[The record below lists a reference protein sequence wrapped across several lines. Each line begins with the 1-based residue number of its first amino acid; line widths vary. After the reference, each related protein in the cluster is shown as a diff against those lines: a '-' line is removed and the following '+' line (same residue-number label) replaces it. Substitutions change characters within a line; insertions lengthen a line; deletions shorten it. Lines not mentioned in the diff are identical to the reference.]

1 MLIKWDYLIMEIKQI
16 RVDNLKRFVT
26 EQGGAAALARKY
38 EEIDASYI
46 SQLINGHRPF
56 GEKSARN
63 IEKICKLN
71 PNYFDQVE
79 GVKQSRSEYNVIE
92 STISIKKCPVIS
104 WVKAGEMCDPC
115 HVSSFDDAEDWLIC
129 GTQHSDKTYALL
141 IVGDSM
147 APEYQE
153 GWHIFVDPEIQAKHN
168 DDVIVRDEQGKATF
182 KRLQIT
188 PEGQYLLALNPDH
201 PQRKI
206 QVPEGST
213 ICGVIIYSG
222 RKRK

>member
-1 MLIKWDYLIMEIKQI
+1 MKKLGEVIRSVRKSQGETIAEVADAVPGYDAGNLSRFETGKQDITQDKLETISKILDTPISTMYKMAESGFKSGSQINQEI
-16 RVDNLKRFVT
+16 
-26 EQGGAAALARKY
+26 
-38 EEIDASYI
+38 
-46 SQLINGHRPF
+46 P
-56 GEKSARN
+56 
-63 IEKICKLN
+63 
-71 PNYFDQVE
+71 
-79 GVKQSRSEYNVIE
+79 EYNVKE
-92 STISIKKCPVIS
+92 SVISIKKCPVIS

-115 HVSSFDDAEDWLIC
+115 HVSSFDEAEDWLIC
-129 GTQHSDKTYALL
+129 GTPHSDKTYALL

-213 ICGVIIYSG
+213 ICGVVIYSG
-222 RKRK
+222 RKRR